1 MEFQETKCESDR
13 HVIADLVDA
22 KLPNNKRR
30 INKKKKKKKRP
41 SIERIKS
48 RSRSS
53 FERIFKKRNFKKR
66 ASRGSNLSQLA
77 IIVSRESI
85 RLN

>member
-22 KLPNNKRR
+22 KLLDNKRR
-30 INKKKKKKKRP
+30 TNKKKKKKKRP

-48 RSRSS
+48 RDRSS
-53 FERIFKKRNFKKR
+53 FERMQRNFKKR